1 MIGLSNESQ
10 QQAKPENLSQLL
22 LDVELIKLYK
32 KWDRQAQTFWEDLAQ
47 EYLQKNQETN

>member
-1 MIGLSNESQ
+1 MISLSNESQ

-32 KWDRQAQTFWEDLAQ
+32 TWDRQAQAFWEKLSE
-47 EYLQKNQETN
+47 EYLHDRATK